1 MSATERII
9 SIKAIIA
16 LLFYLIIPL
25 IAIIIIITTY
35 PELSKERFVTMV
47 YWFVPLAIILVL
59 ISQASIRYPKGHNMT
74 FFLDITYVVFTVL
87 WLFAFLGG
95 GLSITQSWGEYE
107 FTLHLWKYVVVILF
121 VAGFNVVYYTLE
133 WITYRK
139 EVYQSSNIIT

>member
-1 MSATERII
+1 MSETERRV

-25 IAIIIIITTY
+25 FAIYNIITTY
-35 PELSKERFVTMV
+35 PELSRERFMTMV

-59 ISQASIRYPKGHNMT
+59 ISQASMYFSRGHNMR

-95 GLSITQSWGEYE
+95 GVNITQSWGEYE
-107 FTLHLWKYVVVILF
+107 FTLHLWKYIAVILL
-121 VAGFNVVYYTLE
+121 VAGFNIIYYTLE
-133 WITYRK
+133 WKVYNE
-139 EVYQSSNIIT
+139 EVSQVS

>member
-1 MSATERII
+1 MPMSATERRI

-25 IAIIIIITTY
+25 IAIFIIITTY
-35 PELSKERFVTMV
+35 PELSKERFYTMV
-47 YWFVPLAIILVL
+47 YWFVPLALVLVL
-59 ISQASIRYPKGHNMT
+59 ISQACVSYPRGHDIR
-74 FFLDITYVVFTVL
+74 FFLDIIYVVFTVL

-121 VAGFNVVYYTLE
+121 VAGFNIFYYALE
-133 WITYRK
+133 WKVYRK
-139 EVYQSSNIIT
+139 EVYQAS

>member
-1 MSATERII
+1 MSVNNKWI
-9 SIKAIIA
+9 STKALIA

-25 IAIIIIITTY
+25 IAISIIILTY

-59 ISQASIRYPKGHNMT
+59 ISQASIPYPRGHDMR

-95 GLSITQSWGEYE
+95 GLTLTQSWGEYE
-107 FTLHLWKYVVVILF
+107 FTLHLWKYVAVILF
-121 VAGFNVVYYTLE
+121 VAGFNIIYYTLE
-133 WITYRK
+133 WKVYNK
-139 EVYQSSNIIT
+139 ELLNGKDNQ

>member
-1 MSATERII
+1 MSATERRI

-25 IAIIIIITTY
+25 IAISIIIATY
-35 PELSKERFVTMV
+35 PELSKERFMTMV
-47 YWFVPLAIILVL
+47 YWFVPLAFILVL
-59 ISQASIRYPKGHNMT
+59 ISQASIPYPRGHNMR

-107 FTLHLWKYVVVILF
+107 FTIHLWKYVAVILF
-121 VAGFNVVYYTLE
+121 VAGFNIVYYALE
-133 WITYRK
+133 WKTYRK
-139 EVYQSSNIIT
+139 EINKSL